1 MPGKGTRPIRE
12 VADVVIVLVQP
23 ETGDELQWE
32 KAGQL
37 EIADIV
43 VVHKADLPSAER
55 VESQLRE
62 LLNLPGC
69 RPIPGRA
76 RQLEQRAGGG
86 GTLGGGGQSHWR
98 GWELGN
104 KGEKVEGPT
113 GQGGENHVDRR
124 DHAPA
129 GMEGA
134 VGVGA
139 WWAREVLEGAQND
152 EEPKGEG
159 RCREHE
165 VDCERVGYQTAA
177 SGGVVVGRHVGKFSP
192 VLEKLNV
199 DFEQDQEDQQTAGE
213 GELELFMSLVAI
225 AVFDRVEA
233 EGKCD
238 QNEDHS
244 DDDDIE
250 HEWSPPRQEPVDRKA
265 LLHRGPHG
273 FSARLQKRG
282 RASRSPS
289 LSLPPSSS
297 SSRIDDTV

>member
-1 MPGKGTRPIRE
+1 MSIAATMP
-12 VADVVIVLVQP
+12 
-23 ETGDELQWE
+23 
-32 KAGQL
+32 
-37 EIADIV
+37 
-43 VVHKADLPSAER
+43 
-55 VESQLRE
+55 
-62 LLNLPGC
+62 
-69 RPIPGRA
+69 
-76 RQLEQRAGGG
+76 QRAWKVLWGLGRGG
-86 GTLGGGGQSHWR
+86 LGKCLR
-98 GWELGN
+98 
-104 KGEKVEGPT
+104 
-113 GQGGENHVDRR
+113 
-124 DHAPA
+124 
-129 GMEGA
+129 
-134 VGVGA
+134 
-139 WWAREVLEGAQND
+139 AQEND

-199 DFEQDQEDQQTAGE
+199 DFEQDQEDQQTAGQ

-250 HEWSPPRQEPVDRKA
+250 HERSPPRQEPVDRKA

-282 RASRSPS
+282 RASRSPASSSS
-289 LSLPPSSS
+289 LSSSS
-297 SSRIDDTV
+297 QSSRIDDTV